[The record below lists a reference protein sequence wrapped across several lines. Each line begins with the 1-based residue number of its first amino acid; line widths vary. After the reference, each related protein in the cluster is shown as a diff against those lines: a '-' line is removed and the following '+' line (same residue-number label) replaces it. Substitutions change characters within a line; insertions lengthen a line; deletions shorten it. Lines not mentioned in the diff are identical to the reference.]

1 VTTQITG
8 PRPYTLIA
16 ELTYRCP
23 LKCPYCSNPVDYAR
37 DTTELTT
44 DEWRRVFGEAEALG
58 VMTLNLTGGEP
69 LARKD
74 LEALVARGR
83 ELDLYVNLITSGV
96 PLTRDRLFA
105 LRDAGVDNVQV
116 SVQGTDRAS
125 SDSFAGY
132 TSFDHKLEVAR
143 WVKEADLALT
153 LNLVLHAGNLHQTAD
168 AVALAEQL
176 GADRLELANTQYL
189 GWALANR
196 DALLPTRAQLDAA
209 RAVAAEAR
217 ARLEGRME
225 VLFVVPDYYAPY
237 PRACMDGWG
246 RRFVHVVPNGTVLPC
261 HAAQSI
267 PGLDFWSV
275 RDHALGAIWR
285 DSPAMN
291 AYRGDAWMPATC
303 RDCAR
308 KEVDYGGCR
317 CQAFALTGDAAAVD
331 PACSLAPQHDLV
343 EAARL
348 TAGASSAPRRYLFRS
363 ARGARPEE

>member
-1 VTTQITG
+1 VTPG

-23 LKCPYCSNPVDYAR
+23 LRCPYCSNPVDYAR
-37 DTTELTT
+37 DKTELTT
-44 DEWRRVFGEAEALG
+44 DEWCRVFGEAEALG

-74 LEALVARGR
+74 LEILVARGR

-96 PLTRDRLFA
+96 PLTRERLFA

-116 SVQGTDRAS
+116 SVQGTTRES
-125 SDSFAGY
+125 SDAIAGY
-132 TSFDHKLEVAR
+132 PCFDQKLEVAR

-153 LNLVLHAGNLHQTAD
+153 LNIVLHAGNIDETAA
-168 AVALAEQL
+168 AVALAERV

-196 DALLPTRAQLDAA
+196 DALLPTRAQLDAS

-217 ARLEGRME
+217 ARLEGKIE
-225 VLFVVPDYYAPY
+225 VLFVVPDYHSKY

-246 RRFVHVVPNGTVLPC
+246 RRFLHMIPNGTVLPC

-267 PGLDFWSV
+267 PGLSHGSV
-275 RDHALGAIWR
+275 REHTLEAIWR

-291 AYRGDAWMPATC
+291 AFRGDAWMSETC
-303 RDCAR
+303 RSCSR
-308 KEVDYGGCR
+308 KEVDFGGCR

-331 PACSLAPQHDLV
+331 PACSLSPQHGLI

-348 TAGASSAPRRYLFRS
+348 AAGGGAPRRYLYRS
-363 ARGARPEE
+363 TRGA